1 MFLSRILLVM
11 ILAVEYIDGN
21 QKIINIHVSDNATG
35 DDNNSEMCCVHGNC
49 SCNSLDQALA
59 NLTNNVMINIT
70 TDVTFSSFVTASNLE
85 NVTIIGH
92 INPIVNCERSG
103 RIHLT
108 SCRNCII
115 QGIVWNGYGTKN
127 TDNDTEPMLKL
138 NKSSNVKIQN
148 CTFQNLIGQAIV
160 LSEVSG
166 EVNIKDCNFVNNSYY
181 RDHGAIVYYVVS
193 QYSQLLFTIINC
205 NFTHNKG
212 AKSLVYIE
220 NKNSDFNITFHHSN
234 FCHNKG
240 TSIYAVNQKLY
251 FTGKVLFQY
260 NTAENGAGIYITQ
273 HSSIVFSKNSNAA
286 FIQNTANY
294 TGGAVFL
301 RNHSNIIFD
310 QDSIITFQDNS
321 ATNGTIY
328 SKVNSNVTFKANC
341 EVTFNNNSATQCGE
355 AIYSSDNSHITFT
368 ENSNVKFNN
377 HMHIAYPVYIY
388 AYFYAQGSIVF
399 SAYHSYIT
407 ITGNSTIKFCENHE
421 IVLILSFNHSNI
433 SFEGTSHTIF
443 SNNINNENPSD
454 GVVYLFDYSH
464 ISFAETSTTMF
475 CNNTRAIFSEHGHIT
490 FEGNSTTMFSNN
502 SANFDTDGGAIYS
515 SNHGLISFRGIST
528 TVFNNN
534 SGFNGGAIYSS
545 DHGLI
550 SFKGNSTTKF
560 NNNSANGFGGAIS
573 YDTHGHAS
581 FEENSTT
588 VFSNNSAGH
597 DGGAIDCYFG
607 SYLSFTVASNTTFS
621 NNTAHNGGAINF
633 ENCRIFFKDNS
644 TTLFKDNNA
653 LTGGAMFSG
662 YNSSVSFNEYSTT
675 MFIDNKATDGGAL
688 SCIQCIVLFKGSS
701 TVLSAFNEAIENGGV
716 MYFTYNSTISFSEFT
731 NVTFKKNS
739 AINGGAL
746 FVSDNSTICFEG
758 NALVTFTGNTAG
770 RNGGAVYFNLECAV
784 IWTQNTNV
792 TFENNDSV
800 FGGAVCLN
808 KYTRAICESY
818 SAVLFQNNTVISE
831 GGAISILTDS
841 SITVKDSTMITF
853 AVNNALYGGAM
864 FFDRTYTFLTLKNN
878 TLGVNFTR
886 NTATIAGNNMYFD
899 LIRSGQNCLNNR
911 TFGVVD
917 EIKRYI
923 VTPPS
928 KLELSYPAIC
938 LSYYNKTEECD
949 QYYLNRLMLGEEV
962 IIPVCL
968 RDYCN
973 EPSYSTQRFT
983 LREFSKP
990 NYVISGRTEF
1000 LLSCQSDALQDI
1012 RIIGNESLTKSLNYS
1027 FDVTLNIYG
1036 NSNWKQVSINLII
1049 QLTPCYPGF
1058 WQYPESQKCECYG
1071 NHASDIVS
1079 CSSSSSTIKRG
1090 YWFGS
1095 VNGEPTVSA
1104 CPINYCNFTCCE
1116 TSNGHYQLSP
1126 VRDNQCRSHRNGTAC
1141 GSCTDGYTLSFDS
1154 TECINTDNCTTGQTI
1169 LVILAT
1175 VTYWIIM
1182 VAVVFAMM
1190 YYKIEIAYLYSI
1202 TYYYSIV
1209 DILQSQNSQTSRGLY
1224 VTVSIISS
1232 FSKIIPQFLG
1242 ELCLTTG
1249 MSGIDQQFIHYIH
1262 PSAVILILVMIIA
1275 LAKRSRRI
1283 STIISRG
1290 IIHVICLLL
1299 LLSYTSIASTSL
1311 LLLGLL
1317 QFNGIDEV
1325 YTYLSPDIK
1334 YFNGR
1339 HLAYGIVALLCT
1351 ASIVIGLPL
1360 LLILEPLLNHKLN
1373 FVKIKPLLD
1382 QFQGCYKDKYRCFA
1396 GYYMICRLLIITIVI
1411 INSTNEFVANY
1422 FLTAACLII
1431 ALLHLMVK
1439 PYNNETINKL
1449 DGIILQIIVLI
1460 TALPLL
1466 DDGFD
1471 SAFVTTMAFVLVFLP
1486 LIIYIALI
1494 LYFHKD
1500 RLKKL
1505 VARLIPKDDPPS
1517 SNDIIR
1523 NEIAIRNFDRV
1534 IDDRDRQSA
1543 TICDT

>member
-1 MFLSRILLVM
+1 MLLSRILLVM

-21 QKIINIHVSDNATG
+21 QKIIHVSDNATG

-59 NLTNNVMINIT
+59 NLTSNVLINIT
-70 TDVTFSSFVTASNLE
+70 SDMTLLSLVSVSHLE
-85 NVTIIGH
+85 NTTIIGH
-92 INPIVNCERSG
+92 SNPIVNCRSVG
-103 RIHLT
+103 GIHLT
-108 SCRNCII
+108 FCRNCII
-115 QGIVWNGYGTKN
+115 QGIVWNGYGIKN
-127 TDNDTEPMLKL
+127 TDDNTEPMLKL
-138 NKSSNVKIQN
+138 NKSSNVTIQS
-148 CTFQNLIGQAIV
+148 CTFQNLLGQVIV

-193 QYSQLLFTIINC
+193 QYFQLLFAISNC

-220 NKNSDFNITFHHSN
+220 NKNSDFNITFHHSK
-234 FCHNKG
+234 FCYNQG
-240 TSIYAVNQKLY
+240 TSIYAVNQRLY

-273 HSSIVFSKNSNAA
+273 DSSVVFSKNSNAA

-301 RNHSNIIFD
+301 RDYSSIIFD
-310 QDSIITFQDNS
+310 QDSIITFKDNS

-328 SKVNSNVTFKANC
+328 SEVNSNVTFKGNC
-341 EVTFNNNSATQCGE
+341 QVTFNSNSATQCGE

-377 HMHIAYPVYIY
+377 HMHTANPVCTNRP
-388 AYFYAQGSIVF
+388 QGCIVF
-399 SAYHSYIT
+399 SAHYSYIA
-407 ITGNSTIKFCENHE
+407 IRGNSTITFRENHE
-421 IVLILSFNHSNI
+421 IVLILSFKHSNI

-443 SNNINNENPSD
+443 SNNINNENHYHG
-454 GVVYLFDYSH
+454 GVVYLLDYSH

-502 SANFDTDGGAIYS
+502 SASFD
-515 SNHGLISFRGIST
+515 
-528 TVFNNN
+528 
-534 SGFNGGAIYSS
+534 GGAIYSS

-550 SFKGNSTTKF
+550 SFKGNSTTVF
-560 NNNSANGFGGAIS
+560 NNNSADYYGGAIS
-573 YDTHGHAS
+573 YNTHGHTS
-581 FEENSTT
+581 FEENSTA

-597 DGGAIDCYFG
+597 DGGAIDCLYG
-607 SYLSFTVASNTTFS
+607 SYLVFTVTSNTSFS
-621 NNTAHNGGAINF
+621 NNTADNGGAINF
-633 ENCRIFFKDNS
+633 ENCRIFFEDNS

-653 LTGGAMFSG
+653 LRGGAMFSR

-675 MFIDNKATDGGAL
+675 IFIDNEATDGGAL
-688 SCIQCIVLFKGSS
+688 SCMECTVLFKGRS
-701 TVLSAFNEAIENGGV
+701 TVSSAFNEAIENGGV
-716 MYFTYNSTISFSEFT
+716 IHFTYNSKISFSEFT

-746 FVSDNSTICFEG
+746 FASDNSTICFEG
-758 NALVTFTGNTAG
+758 NASVTFTGNTAG
-770 RNGGAVYFNLECAV
+770 RNGGAVYFNLNCAV

-792 TFENNDSV
+792 TFENNNAV

-808 KYTRAICESY
+808 KYTRVICESN
-818 SAVLFQNNTVISE
+818 SAILFENNTVISE

-841 SITVKDSTMITF
+841 SITVKDSTMVRFTI
-853 AVNNALYGGAM
+853 NNALYGGAM
-864 FFDRTYTFLTLKNN
+864 FFDRTNTTLSFNNN
-878 TLGVNFTR
+878 TPGINFTR
-886 NTATIAGNNMYFD
+886 NTARIAGNNMYFD

-911 TFGVVD
+911 AIDVVD

-928 KLELSYPAIC
+928 KLELSHPAIC

-1000 LLSCQSDALQDI
+1000 LLSCQSDVLQDI
-1012 RIIGNESLTKSLNYS
+1012 RIIGNESLTKPLNYS
-1027 FDVTLNIYG
+1027 FDVALNIYG
-1036 NSNWKQVSINLII
+1036 NSNWKQVSINLTI

-1058 WQYPESQKCECYG
+1058 WQYPESQKCDCYG

-1079 CSSSSSTIKRG
+1079 CSGSSSTIKRG

-1126 VRDNQCRSHRNGTAC
+1126 VRDDQCRSHRTGTAC

-1154 TECINTDNCTTGQTI
+1154 TECINTNNCTAGQTI
-1169 LVILAT
+1169 LVILLS

-1182 VAVVFAMM
+1182 VALVFAMM
-1190 YYKIEIAYLYSI
+1190 YYKIEIGYLYSI

-1209 DILQSQNSQTSRGLY
+1209 DILLSQNSQTSRGLY

-1262 PSAVILILVMIIA
+1262 PSAVILILVIIIV
-1275 LAKRSRRI
+1275 LARRSRRI
-1283 STIISRG
+1283 STIMSRG

-1317 QFNGIDEV
+1317 QFHGIDEV

-1339 HLAYGIVALLCT
+1339 HLAYGILALLCT

-1360 LLILEPLLNHKLN
+1360 LLMLEPLLNHKLN

-1396 GYYMICRLLIITIVI
+1396 GYYMICRLLIITIII
-1411 INSTNEFVANY
+1411 INSTNDFVVNY
-1422 FLTAACLII
+1422 FLIAACLII
-1431 ALLHLMVK
+1431 ALLHLMIK

-1460 TALPLL
+1460 KALPLL

-1486 LIIYIALI
+1486 LIIYITLI
-1494 LYFHKD
+1494 LYLHKD

-1505 VARLIPKDDPPS
+1505 VVHLIPKDDPPN
-1517 SNDIIR
+1517 SNDIIHD
-1523 NEIAIRNFDRV
+1523 EIAMRNFDCI
-1534 IDDRDRQSA
+1534 IDDSVRQNA